1 MKFLNY
7 WMLFSI
13 FMNILNGT
21 RATKKVLGK
30 QNCEEQAKGLEL
42 NVKEM
47 KIGVINYYT
56 FKL

>member
-1 MKFLNY
+1 MGQELQRKF
-7 WMLFSI
+7 
-13 FMNILNGT
+13 
-21 RATKKVLGK
+21 LGK